1 MPRTKKLPSG
11 MWKRG
16 DSYYARFR
24 HDGRIVRKKLST
36 DFKAA
41 CDILTEMK
49 ARASRG
55 DFGLTDNDY
64 LWDDLKAEF
73 LRWAKQ
79 AIREPEAYERDLAH
93 FESYCRVRSV
103 RQVTQ
108 AYVIGYRDWRLT
120 QPIHQQA
127 GKDLPEGIKAK
138 IVCPRT
144 INREVATLRNML
156 NKGIAWGRIGTNP
169 VAELKPLRHDAP
181 RKQRRAL
188 TVSEVESILSKS
200 PDYLRPVFRLYAS
213 SGIRRGE
220 LVSLRFSD
228 VDFDG
233 RCITIRAS
241 VAKSGKART
250 IPLDDEM
257 LAMLADL
264 QAKAKER
271 APVAGHTPTATAK
284 QAAAFT
290 REHIFV
296 TRANTPLKNNLLV
309 RFYAICKRAGIE
321 GAASGGSVDI
331 HSLRGT
337 FTTLAIE
344 NGASPKAVQSILGH
358 STLAL
363 TMGTYAKA
371 TERAKRDAVSALPF
385 AKASS
390 PAHIISLNQ
399 KRTDCVT
406 GTKTETQSL
415 AGQQLATGT

>member
-1 MPRTKKLPSG
+1 MSRKRKLPPG
-11 MWKRG
+11 LWKRG
-16 DSYYARFR
+16 DNYYARFR
-24 HDGRIVRKKLST
+24 HGGRLIRKKLSS
-36 DFKAA
+36 DFDAA
-41 CDILTEMK
+41 CDILTDIK
-49 ARASRG
+49 ARASRS
-55 DFGLTDNDY
+55 DYGLTDNDFS
-64 LWDDLKAEF
+64 WDDLKKEF

-79 AIREPEAYERDLAH
+79 ALREPEAYERDLAH
-93 FESYCRVRSV
+93 FERYCRVRSV

-108 AYVIGYRDWRLT
+108 AYVIGYREWRLT
-120 QPIHQQA
+120 QAISQHR
-127 GKDLPEGIKAK
+127 GRKADDGGLK
-138 IVCPRT
+138 VVCPRT

-156 NKGIAWGRIGTNP
+156 NKGITWRRIGSNP
-169 VAELKPLRHDAP
+169 VAELKPLRHDTP

-188 TVSEVESILSKS
+188 SAAEMQAILDAS
-200 PDYLRPVFRLYAS
+200 PDYLRPVFRLYAC

-220 LVSLRFSD
+220 LVSLRFAD
-228 VDFDG
+228 VDFEG

-257 LAMLADL
+257 LGLLTELRD
-264 QAKAKER
+264 KAAGR
-271 APVAGHTPTATAK
+271 GPVAGHTPSVTAK
-284 QAAAFT
+284 QAATFT
-290 REHIFV
+290 RDHVFV
-296 TRANTPLKNNLLV
+296 TKANTPLKNNLLD

-321 GAASGGSVDI
+321 GAEPGGSVDI

-390 PAHIISLNQ
+390 PDHIISLNQ

-406 GTKTETQSL
+406 ATRTEPQLVTESE
-415 AGQQLATGT
+415 LATGT

>member
-1 MPRTKKLPSG
+1 MSRTRKLPPG
-11 MWKRG
+11 LWKRG
-16 DSYYARFR
+16 EFYYARFR
-24 HDGRIVRKKLST
+24 HGGRLIRKKLSS
-36 DFKAA
+36 DFDAA
-41 CDILTEMK
+41 KDILTEMK

-64 LWDDLKAEF
+64 AWDDLKAEF

-79 AIREPEAYERDLAH
+79 AVRDPDQYERDLAH
-93 FESYCRVRSV
+93 FEKYCRVRSV

-108 AYVIGYRDWRLT
+108 AYVIGYREWRLT
-120 QPIHQQA
+120 QTISQHRGRDA
-127 GKDLPEGIKAK
+127 KDVGLKS
-138 IVCPRT
+138 VCPRT

-156 NKGIAWGRIGTNP
+156 NRGIAWGRIGSNP
-169 VAELKPLRHDAP
+169 VAELKPLRHDSP

-188 TVSEVESILSKS
+188 TAEEVEAILASS
-200 PDYLRPVFRLYAS
+200 PAYLRPVFRLYAS

-220 LVSLRFSD
+220 LVSLLFSD
-228 VDFDG
+228 VDFEG
-233 RCITIRAS
+233 HCITIRAS
-241 VAKSGKART
+241 EAKSGKARS

-257 LAMLADL
+257 LAMLAELRD
-264 QAKAKER
+264 QAGAR
-271 APVAGHTPTATAK
+271 QAVAAHSAGATAK
-284 QAAAFT
+284 QAATFS
-290 REHIFV
+290 RDHVFV
-296 TRANTPLKNNLLV
+296 TKANTPLKNNLLT
-309 RFYAICKRAGIE
+309 RFYAICKRAGID
-321 GAASGGSVDI
+321 GAESGGSVDI

-390 PAHIISLNQ
+390 PAHVLSLD
-399 KRTDCVT
+399 KARTACSTPNPDSAQAVAA
-406 GTKTETQSL
+406 S
-415 AGQQLATGT
+415 